1 MQAPERFIRSIR
13 RLEIF
18 AFLQMLRR
26 TASLTPVPALAAW
39 HSIPPGARF
48 LHRISKLD
56 LSMLLRATARTS
68 ASSTMASAAV
78 PWVKD
83 AVADDGKRMD
93 ITSEA
98 FVASNPA
105 TWGLTQIERRIDAL
119 AVHEGRLYYAVA
131 EGPEIWSVGIDS
143 SGKFASD
150 PRFEIA
156 FAAERP
162 FPVTGMAFDGDGRM
176 IVTQRGSLE
185 NPFDYSHF
193 TAEGP
198 AQTLRFTAENPDDPN
213 TPDRWKRE
221 PEEYAIGNDKD
232 NRVSSGGLALQYA
245 YKDDGSIDLGS
256 CGGTIIVSAD
266 ALGAKADAHGLQL
279 NAIGLVRPANV
290 PPNQS
295 TIINLV
301 PGENDVAT
309 RGYAGGVA
317 ALQDCGGSG
326 FPPVAGGPGEFPPV
340 AGGGMPPVAGG
351 GGAGGSTFPPVE
363 DTQLGGGGTTTD
375 KGTKGGGGTTT
386 GALQMTKVPGSAT
399 CAENQSCAF
408 KITVKNGSDKPVD
421 KVVISD
427 NPSIGGAPFTKF
439 KLGNVA
445 APWVCVASAA
455 PGMECTHPPLK
466 PNELADLTL
475 GFTPDPGSLAGATE
489 FNNCV
494 SFADGKGAV
503 ANNAPH
509 RRRCRHRRLPIAV
522 D

>member
-1 MQAPERFIRSIR
+1 
-13 RLEIF
+13 
-18 AFLQMLRR
+18 
-26 TASLTPVPALAAW
+26 
-39 HSIPPGARF
+39 
-48 LHRISKLD
+48 
-56 LSMLLRATARTS
+56 
-68 ASSTMASAAV
+68 
-78 PWVKD
+78 
-83 AVADDGKRMD
+83 
-93 ITSEA
+93 
-98 FVASNPA
+98 
-105 TWGLTQIERRIDAL
+105 
-119 AVHEGRLYYAVA
+119 
-131 EGPEIWSVGIDS
+131 
-143 SGKFASD
+143 
-150 PRFEIA
+150 
-156 FAAERP
+156 
-162 FPVTGMAFDGDGRM
+162 M

-232 NRVSSGGLALQYA
+232 NHASSGGLALQYA

-386 GALQMTKVPGSAT
+386 NGALQMTKVPGSVT

-503 ANNAPH
+503 ANNAPQQAALPPPTTTNSGGLKVETIGTSPH
-509 RRRCRHRRLPIAV
+509 ARPQPATASLRSKLRTRPGRRSPTSLSKYSTRWRSARRHKRKTAPRACSCQRDFSASPKVENSIVLRTS
-522 D
+522 